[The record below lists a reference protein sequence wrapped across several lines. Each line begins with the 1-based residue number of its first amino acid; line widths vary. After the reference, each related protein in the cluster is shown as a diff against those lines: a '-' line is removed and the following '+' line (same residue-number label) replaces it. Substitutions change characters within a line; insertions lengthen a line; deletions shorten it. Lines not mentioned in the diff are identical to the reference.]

1 MFLSLISINI
11 ILPVLEL
18 CSNRIIQYIIFNSF
32 YFYMVSMKNT
42 WYEYGIIFLS
52 FILLFKLFSV
62 FGYFFSAVQFSS
74 VQSLS
79 HVRLFLTPWSAV
91 CQSSLSITNSQ
102 SLLKLMSIELVMPS
116 NHLIFC
122 RPLLFLPSIIPE
134 SEYLK
139 WVSSSKQVAKVL
151 EF

>member
-122 RPLLFLPSIIPE
+122 RPLLFLPSIIPK

-139 WVSSSKQVAKVL
+139 
-151 EF
+151 

>member
-116 NHLIFC
+116 NHLILC
-122 RPLLFLPSIIPE
+122 HPLLLLSSIFPSIREIFP
-134 SEYLK
+134 SIL
-139 WVSSSKQVAKVL
+139 
-151 EF
+151 

>member
-11 ILPVLEL
+11 ILSVLEL

-122 RPLLFLPSIIPE
+122 RPLLFLPSIIPK

-139 WVSSSKQVAKVL
+139 
-151 EF
+151 

>member
-122 RPLLFLPSIIPE
+122 RPLLFLPSIIPK